1 MRHRFEISQKGEFLS
16 KIMSFLPLKFEYTS
30 YIFPIP
36 WISFTFY
43 DPAEQWFYFFA
54 KVRKGSYV
62 FCFSSLI
69 SFNLTSHFQYLF
81 PWIFTVK
88 LRSMQMFGLEKE
100 GPSQKH
106 FKGNVALSKC
116 FSRNLKI
123 KRGLL

>member
-69 SFNLTSHFQYLF
+69 SFNLTSHFQYLI

-88 LRSMQMFGLEKE
+88 LRSIANVWIRKRRTQPKTFQRECCSVKMF
-100 GPSQKH
+100 
-106 FKGNVALSKC
+106 F
-116 FSRNLKI
+116 
-123 KRGLL
+123 